1 MGQNITLRLDKELIR
16 KAKVLAA
23 QQGTSV
29 SGLLTRQIEQL
40 INDAEAYD
48 TASRQALTMLERGF
62 HLGRKIPCPREQWH
76 DLP

>member
-40 INDAEAYD
+40 ISEAEAYE
-48 TASRQALTMLERGF
+48 TASRHALTLLERGF
-62 HLGRKIPCPREQWH
+62 HLGGKIPCPREQWH
-76 DLP
+76 DR

>member
-29 SGLLTRQIEQL
+29 SGLLTRHLEQL
-40 INDAEAYD
+40 INEEGVYE
-48 TASRQALTMLERGF
+48 TSRQYALALLERGL
-62 HLGRKIPCPREQWH
+62 HLGGKIPCPREQWH
-76 DLP
+76 DR